1 MTTNEAK
8 TQMEKLIEK
17 AKKTWGEEWDLPMM
31 EYDEQYNQII
41 VWVGRTDIY
50 KAFFDASTLECTG
63 TKC

>member
-1 MTTNEAK
+1 
-8 TQMEKLIEK
+8 MEKLIEK